1 MTSERVSQLGEWSG
15 GLPFILAATG
25 AAVGLGNIWKFPY
38 IVGENGGGAFVLV
51 YLFFVF
57 VIGLPIFMS
66 EMMIG
71 RRGRQSP
78 YHSIYI
84 LASEEQQSRKWAK
97 LGGLVA
103 IAGFLILSYYSVVAG
118 QVMAYSIRVVS
129 GVFDGMSADGVL
141 NIYNQFRSNPETLL
155 AWHTLFLVVTGIVVA
170 RGVNKGL
177 EKTVKIMIPALII
190 MLLILIAYAVYNHSF
205 VNGASY
211 LFDFDFKKLVFER
224 DLTGSYVVD
233 SNGSYQF
240 TFKGILMAMGH
251 AFFTLGISVGAMMIY
266 GAYLDR
272 NVSIL
277 KLAFT
282 VAVADT
288 MIALL
293 AGLAIFP
300 IVFSYGLSAAQ
311 GPGLVFTTL
320 PIAFGSM
327 NFGSVIGFLFFL
339 TLFFAALTSAI
350 ALLEPSVT
358 WLIER
363 SKMTRIQAVVW
374 AGIACW
380 LVGVISVFSLSGTN
394 LKAIVFAIADVFHI
408 GDIDVSHRIYE
419 LTGFQVIDGI
429 VTLVLLPV
437 GGLLIAIFAGWI
449 ISSPNSLDELNI
461 KRPFLY
467 KTWQILIRYVSPLLV
482 LVIFVAGLIEWINKY
497 LLYQPVL

>member
-1 MTSERVSQLGEWSG
+1 MTSERVSHLGEWSG
-15 GLPFILAATG
+15 RLPFFLAATG

-38 IVGENGGGAFVLV
+38 VVGENGGGAFVLV
-51 YLFFVF
+51 YLLFVF

-66 EMMIG
+66 EVMLG

-97 LGGLVA
+97 LGGLMT

-118 QVMAYSIRVVS
+118 QVMAYSVRMAS
-129 GVFDGMSADGVL
+129 GLFDGLSADAVL
-141 NIYNQFRSNPETLL
+141 NIYNVFRANPETLL
-155 AWHTLFLVVTGIVVA
+155 AWHTLFLVLTCIVVA
-170 RGVNKGL
+170 RGVRHGL
-177 EKTVKIMIPALII
+177 EKTVKVMIPALIV
-190 MLLILIAYAVYNHSF
+190 MLLILIAYSLYNHSF

-211 LFDFDFKKLVFER
+211 LFDFDFRKLVFER

-233 SNGSYQF
+233 SNGAYQF
-240 TFKGILMAMGH
+240 TFKGIFMAMGH
-251 AFFTLGISVGAMMIY
+251 AFFTLGLSIGAMMIY

-272 NVSIL
+272 NVSIS
-277 KLAFT
+277 KLAIS

-288 MIALL
+288 VIALL

-327 NFGSVIGFLFFL
+327 NFGNVIGGLFFL

-363 SKMTRIQAVVW
+363 SKMTRVQAVVW
-374 AGIACW
+374 AGIGCW
-380 LVGVISVFSLSGTN
+380 LLGVVTVFAVSGTSLRDIN
-394 LKAIVFAIADVFHI
+394 YAIADIFHI
-408 GDIDVSHRIYE
+408 GDLDLSHRIYN
-419 LTGFQVIDGI
+419 LNGFQVIDSI
-429 VTLVLLPV
+429 VTLVILPA
-437 GGLLIAIFAGWI
+437 GGLLVAVFAGWMMNTT
-449 ISSPNSLDELNI
+449 STMDELNI
-461 KRPFLY
+461 KKQFLY
-467 KTWQILIRYVSPLLV
+467 KTWQFVIRYVSPLLV
-482 LVIFVAGLIEWINKY
+482 FVIFVAGLVEWVNKY
-497 LLYQPVL
+497 VLYQPVL